1 MGVAT
6 TPTDLSDFRTAF
18 LNAIREATGITAT
31 NNIVDRYLNTAL
43 HDIHL
48 NWDLP
53 WSIRRATLVTQNDYT
68 TGTISV
74 NQGSTNVT
82 GVSTAWAT
90 NNAFG
95 VANARDGGKVVLGSV
110 ADGIYLVS
118 GAPTALA
125 MTLNTRFTGSD
136 LSASGYTYF
145 EDEYALE
152 SDFFRSLHPYDFAD
166 NIPISLVPRNEFY
179 RRYPQNYPPQRPR
192 VATIIQLA
200 FSANTTPQYRV
211 LFHPPPDDFYKIDY
225 DYITSNLAVS
235 SSGTEQTQMTAT
247 TDEPIIP
254 LRYRHVLLFHAL
266 YHWYRDRKN
275 DTRAAEARSEYVDL
289 MRRISQDVTATTSR
303 PTIRPRTA
311 QYWRQAARPW
321 GPRGKRYDINQ
332 EFDRLLR

>member
-74 NQGSTNVT
+74 NQGSTSVT

-110 ADGIYLVS
+110 GDGIYLVS

-136 LSASGYTYF
+136 LSASSYTYF

-152 SDFFRSLHPYDFAD
+152 SDFFRSLHPYDVAD

-179 RRYPQNYPPQRPR
+179 RRHPSLPSISAFPR
-192 VATIIQLA
+192 ARCA
-200 FSANTTPQYRV
+200 
-211 LFHPPPDDFYKIDY
+211 
-225 DYITSNLAVS
+225 
-235 SSGTEQTQMTAT
+235 SG
-247 TDEPIIP
+247 
-254 LRYRHVLLFHAL
+254 
-266 YHWYRDRKN
+266 
-275 DTRAAEARSEYVDL
+275 
-289 MRRISQDVTATTSR
+289 
-303 PTIRPRTA
+303 
-311 QYWRQAARPW
+311 
-321 GPRGKRYDINQ
+321 RG
-332 EFDRLLR
+332 